1 MIKRRG
7 DLFDTDAA
15 AIGHGVNVRG
25 VMGSGIAVAFKEKF
39 PKNYRA
45 YHNACVTGL
54 FRAGETYI
62 FQDNG
67 IYVTNIASQDQPGPN
82 ATYKYLM
89 TAALDAA
96 CELTDFYN
104 QTRLAIP
111 MIGCGIGGLEWDG
124 VEYILRAVEIMVPGF
139 EFEVWK
145 Q

>member
-1 MIKRRG
+1 MIKKRG
-7 DLFDTDAA
+7 NLFDTHAA

-25 VMGSGIAVAFKEKF
+25 VMGAGIAVEFKKRF
-39 PKNYRA
+39 PKNYKA

-62 FQDNG
+62 YQDNG
-67 IYVTNIASQDQPGPN
+67 IYVTNIAAQDQPGAN

-96 CELTDFYN
+96 LELTDFYD
-104 QTRLAIP
+104 QSLLAIP
-111 MIGCGIGGLEWDG
+111 QIGCGIGGLEWNG
-124 VEYILRAVEIMVPGF
+124 VEYILKAVEVMVPGF

-145 Q
+145 L